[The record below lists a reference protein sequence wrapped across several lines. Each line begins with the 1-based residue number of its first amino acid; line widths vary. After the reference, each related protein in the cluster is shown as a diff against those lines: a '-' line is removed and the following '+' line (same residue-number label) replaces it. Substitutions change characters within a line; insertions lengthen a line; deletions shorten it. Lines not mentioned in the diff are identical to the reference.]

1 MAESDPFTYKLQ
13 RLDSCFVLE
22 LSGAFYGR
30 NLQAL
35 QEEVKSLAD
44 CPKAYIIFDLFDVT
58 LMDSAGLGFLVRTLN
73 AVRSGG
79 GNLIVCRT
87 DYELEKIFSL
97 IRLPIA
103 ENVDAAVEQIRGEG
117 EQS

>member
-1 MAESDPFTYKLQ
+1 MTEADLFKYNLQ

-22 LSGAFYGR
+22 LSGVFYGR

-35 QEEVKSLAD
+35 KEEVKSLAQ

-58 LMDSAGLGFLVRTLN
+58 LMDSAGLGFLVRTLDMI
-73 AVRSGG
+73 RSKG
-79 GNLIVCRT
+79 GNMSVCRV
-87 DYELEKIFSL
+87 DHELEKIFSL

-103 ENVDAAVEQIRGEG
+103 DSIDAAVEQIRGEG
-117 EQS
+117 EGT